1 MFKLYRLKN
10 FYGLVS
16 LVTLSVMFGLL
27 THKSTIQDFIRTTM
41 DFDATSY
48 LSWISGYAIS
58 FILSLGFYISSSKIF
73 TWILSA
79 RTPLK
84 ASVFGDY
91 YLEGSW
97 VGFMPSSSGTSY
109 IVEKFSQDLEKIKV
123 KGISFRY
130 ENGLM
135 QENCQW
141 ESTIMDIQYEEE
153 YFYYAYNNTD
163 TPKLTPKSVETKDP
177 KENGAKESGTKDN
190 LSYQGFARFRLEN
203 FAREKGDFLSS
214 ISIRSKPSKVF
225 TIRGSV
231 KDFMNNAPRPDA
243 KEIKV
248 STSKEIDYYDLA
260 KLAYSY
266 ERYVLGKSTFDP
278 ESQTPL

>member
-1 MFKLYRLKN
+1 MLKLYRLKN

-27 THKSTIQDFIRTTM
+27 THKSAIQDFIRTTM

-48 LSWISGYAIS
+48 LSWFSGYAIS
-58 FILSLGFYISSSKIF
+58 FVLSFGFYVSSSKIF

-79 RTPLK
+79 QTPLK
-84 ASVFGDY
+84 AFVFADY

-97 VGFMPSSSGTSY
+97 VGFMPSGSGMSY

-123 KGISFRY
+123 KGISYRY
-130 ENGLM
+130 ENGFM

-141 ESTIMDIQYEEE
+141 ESTIMDIQYGEEH
-153 YFYYAYNNTD
+153 FYYAYNNTD
-163 TPKLTPKSVETKDP
+163 TPKITPNSSETRDTKD
-177 KENGAKESGTKDN
+177 NGTREN
-190 LSYQGFARFRLEN
+190 LSYQGFARFRLES

-214 ISIRSKPSKVF
+214 IVVRSKPSKVF

-243 KEIKV
+243 REIKV

-260 KLAYSY
+260 KLAYAY
-266 ERYVLGKSTFDP
+266 QTYVLGKSAFDP
-278 ESQTPL
+278 ESPN